1 MREPMSEDLDRFIR
15 QGWNDH
21 ADHPE
26 AVAQRVAQRVA
37 VEGAGPALAPL
48 VGLLVHVYGEHLG
61 RWAEGAA
68 VLRELA
74 ARAPDEAAI
83 PRGIAALGLAGG
95 DPQAADGLAPDE
107 RIAALGTA
115 STARL
120 GHADPAGADRLLTE
134 AVDTARGLA
143 LADASPAVRAIAVA
157 ANNLSA
163 ELQDRVSRTPAE
175 DALMVTSAEQALAH
189 WRRAGGWLEH
199 ERAEYMVARALLR
212 AGRGADGLPH
222 ARQCLALCD
231 AHQAPPFERFF
242 GHTIAALCAHAAGEV
257 EVFDEQFERALRQR
271 AEVSMDDLHWCDKD
285 LAELRAA
292 AGDTHL
298 GRCTCGEIRFRLTA
312 RPLVV
317 HACHCRWCQRETGTA
332 FALNAMIETDRVQ
345 RLSGTPELLDT
356 PSASGRG
363 QKIARCPRCR
373 VAVWSHYPGS
383 GPAVAFVR
391 VGSLLD
397 PDRLPPDIHI
407 FTSTKQPWLRLPEG
421 VPAVPE
427 YYEREAHWPAESL
440 ARREA
445 LLKRAAAAAGQA

>member
-1 MREPMSEDLDRFIR
+1 MSEDLDTFVR

-21 ADHPE
+21 AGQTE
-26 AVAQRVAQRVA
+26 AVAQRVAARVA
-37 VEGAGPALAPL
+37 AEGAGPALGRL

-68 VLRELA
+68 LLHELA
-74 ARAPDEAAI
+74 ARVPDDAAI

-95 DPQAADGLAPDE
+95 DPRAADGLSPDE

-120 GHADPAGADRLLTE
+120 GHADPAGADRLLKE
-134 AVDTARGLA
+134 AVDLAQGLA
-143 LADASPAVRAIAVA
+143 LDDSSPAVRAIAVA

-163 ELQDRVSRTPAE
+163 DLQDRATRTPPE

-199 ERAEYMVARALLR
+199 ERAEYMLARALLR
-212 AGRGADGLPH
+212 AGRGAEGLPH
-222 ARQCLALCD
+222 ARHCLALCD

-242 GHTIAALCAHAAGEV
+242 GHAMAALCAHAAGEA
-257 EVFDEQFERALRQR
+257 EVFDEQQERALRQR
-271 AEVSMDDLHWCDKD
+271 AEVGMDDLHWCDPD

-312 RPLVV
+312 RPLFV
-317 HACHCRWCQRETGTA
+317 HACHCRWCQRETGSA

-383 GPAVAFVR
+383 GPVVSFVR

-427 YYEREAHWPAESL
+427 YYEREAHWPPESL

-445 LLKRAAAAAGQA
+445 LLKRAATAAGQA